1 MQRAVYG
8 LTILASAFLLFAV
21 QPMVGKA
28 LLPHLGGVPGAWTA
42 CLLFFQAALLVGYGY
57 VWVGAR
63 ALGARWRVGL
73 HLALLALPLAAI
85 APFAFLDA
93 ASLEILPWSPV
104 LHPVPFALAFLALNV
119 GVPFT
124 VLSATAPLLS
134 SWYVHASGERPYFL
148 YAASNVGSLG
158 ALLVY
163 PFLVEPALDLGAQ
176 ALAFRIGFAVV
187 AVGVLAA
194 GVAVLRA
201 GGGRAADRVPE
212 PAVLDDARPSARR
225 RATWVGL
232 AFVPAMLLAGSTA
245 YLSLDLAPVPLLWV
259 VPLAIYLLSFVL
271 AFAARV
277 PAPSP
282 WLARAACLVA
292 VVLVFVTV
300 THANEPVWLIAAMH
314 LAFLLVGS
322 WIAHRRL
329 ADDAPHPHFLA
340 EYYVW
345 MALGGV
351 LGTLVSG
358 VLAPMLLPDLWEYPA
373 AIALAC
379 LARAKTGVVVEDREW
394 KSDVPHVVAAG
405 GLVALTAYLVPLV
418 GIDDPRLVALA
429 SFGPGAIYA
438 YRWMPLRRRYTL
450 CLLAIV
456 LAGGLTQERGERLY
470 TTRSFFGVL
479 RVVEQGDTRL
489 LLHGTTLHGS
499 QRESERDDCVA
510 PAYYVEEGP
519 FGSMMEA
526 HRARGRAGRTVAIG
540 LGTGGIACYARPG
553 EPWRFIEINPD
564 VVDVAHR
571 YFTYLANSPSDD
583 VETSLG
589 DGRVGLGEEA
599 DGSLAL
605 VIVDAFNSDS
615 VPVHLLT
622 AEAVRLYLSKL
633 MDGGWVVLHLSN
645 RVLDLPGVVADVVAR
660 VGASARLMED
670 EHASY
675 AVIAR
680 RPADLEALES
690 SRWRPLEGGDASRA
704 WTDAFSSL
712 WRAVAI
718 GGRDTPPPPR

>member
-1 MQRAVYG
+1 MQRAIYG

-21 QPMVGKA
+21 QPMIGKA

-57 VWVGAR
+57 VWLGAR
-63 ALGARWRVGL
+63 ALGARWRVVL
-73 HLALLALPLAAI
+73 HLALLAVPLVAI
-85 APFAFLDA
+85 VPFAFLDA
-93 ASLEILPWSPV
+93 ASLAVLPLSPIEHPV
-104 LHPVPFALAFLALNV
+104 LFALAFLALNV

-134 SWYVHASGERPYFL
+134 SWYVHASAERPYFL

-176 ALAFRIGFAVV
+176 ALAFRIGFGIV
-187 AVGVLAA
+187 ALGVSAA
-194 GVAVLRA
+194 SVAVLRA
-201 GGGRAADRVPE
+201 GGGRAADAVPASE
-212 PAVLDDARPSARR
+212 AARPSARR
-225 RATWVGL
+225 RAAWVAL
-232 AFVPAMLLAGSTA
+232 AFVPAMLLAGSSA

-259 VPLAIYLLSFVL
+259 VPLALYLLSFVL
-271 AFAARV
+271 AFAQRV
-277 PAPSP
+277 PAPP
-282 WLARAACLVA
+282 TWLARAACLVA

-314 LAFLLVGS
+314 LAFLWVGS

-329 ADDAPHPHFLA
+329 ADDAPHPHFLP

-358 VLAPMLLPDLWEYPA
+358 VLAPALLPDLWEYPA

-379 LARAKTGVVVEDREW
+379 LARDKSGVVVDDRPW
-394 KSDVPHVVAAG
+394 KSDVPHVLAAG
-405 GLVALTAYLVPLV
+405 GLVVLTAFVVPLL
-418 GIDDPRLVALA
+418 GIDDPQIVALA

-499 QRESERDDCVA
+499 QRASERDGCVA
-510 PAYYVEEGP
+510 PAYYVEHGP
-519 FGSMMEA
+519 FGSIMRA
-526 HRARGRAGRTVAIG
+526 HRARGREGRTVAIG
-540 LGTGGIACYARPG
+540 LGTGGVACYARPG
-553 EPWRFIEINPD
+553 EPWRFVEINPD
-564 VVDVAHR
+564 VVDVARR
-571 YFTYLANSPSDD
+571 YFTYLENSPSDD
-583 VETSLG
+583 VEASLG
-589 DGRVGLGEEA
+589 DGRVGIGEEA
-599 DGSLAL
+599 DHGLAL

-622 AEAVRLYLSKL
+622 AEALRLYLDKL
-633 MDGGWVVLHLSN
+633 VDGGWVVLHLSN
-645 RVLDLPGVVADVVAR
+645 RVLDLPGVVADGVAR
-660 VGASARLMED
+660 IGAAARFMED

-680 RPADLEALES
+680 RAEDLEALDA
-690 SRWRPLEGGDASRA
+690 RDWRPLDGGDPSRA

-712 WRAVAI
+712 WRAMAI
-718 GGRDTPPPPR
+718 GGREMP